1 MSDWSHKKSLR
12 TYNIERWGNDYF
24 NISSTGHLLVA
35 GNNGRHN
42 IDLCEVAEL
51 AQQSGL
57 SLPFLARF
65 PRIIHQRVNELCQA
79 FDQAL
84 NLADVNAIYTPVY
97 PIKVNQNRNVVEEIL
112 NTSSGRAGLEAGS
125 KPELLV
131 VLALSKK
138 GGTIICNGYKDR
150 DYIRLALAGLHM
162 GLRVYLV
169 IEKLSELELII
180 NESKIHKIQPLIGI
194 RLKLASIASGKW
206 QNSGGDRSKF
216 GLNSTQLLSA
226 IDQLQTAGLLG
237 SLELLHIHLGSQ
249 ISNIR
254 DIQTGMGEAAQF
266 LLQLSNMN
274 INIRVIDV
282 GGGLGVDYEGTAS
295 RSDCSVN
302 YDVTEYAST
311 IINSLV
317 TVCSRHKINMPDVFS
332 ESGRALVAHHA
343 VLITNITE
351 VEKHDLNLP
360 ATGVN
365 SKDSLSQFDKLSSAL
380 DQGHALS
387 EVYDDLHDALHD
399 IQLRFNQGS
408 INLDE
413 RARAEQSYYQICSR
427 LHQRIDPANASLQ
440 PVLAGLNEIL
450 ADKVFCNFSLFQ
462 SMPDIWAIDQV
473 FPIVPLQRLDEEPGR
488 RAILHDLTCDSDGRI
503 DLYVDKHGIEN
514 TLALHDIEDREHY
527 LLGFFMVGAYQ
538 ETLGDI
544 HNLFGDTAS
553 ANVILN
559 EDGSIR
565 LEQLYHGEDV
575 DHLLSRVEYD
585 PAEIRQQI
593 LDKARASNLTEDE
606 REELMAELQT
616 TLQAYSYLVH

>member
-1 MSDWSHKKSLR
+1 MSDWSSKKSLQ
-12 TYNIERWGNDYF
+12 TYNILRWGNGYF
-24 NISSTGHLLVA
+24 DISASGHLRVT
-35 GNNGRHN
+35 GNNDKHN
-42 IDLCEVAEL
+42 IDLYEVAEL

-57 SLPFLARF
+57 SLPLLARF

-79 FDQAL
+79 FDE
-84 NLADVNAIYTPVY
+84 AIETACVKARYTPVY
-97 PIKVNQNRNVVEEIL
+97 PIKVNQNRNVVEEVL
-112 NTSSGRAGLEAGS
+112 NTASGRAGLEAGS
-125 KPELLV
+125 KPELLT
-131 VLALSKK
+131 VLALSHK

-150 DYIRLALAGLHM
+150 DYIRLALAGLRM

-169 IEKLSELELII
+169 IEKLSELDLII
-180 NESKIHKIQPLIGI
+180 KESKAHNIQPLIGI

-216 GLNSTQLLSA
+216 GLTSSQVLSA
-226 IDQLQTAGLLG
+226 IEQLRVADMLS
-237 SLELLHIHLGSQ
+237 SLQLLHIHLGSQ

-254 DIQTGMGEAAQF
+254 DIQTGMGEASQF
-266 LLQLSNMN
+266 LVQLAKMHVD
-274 INIRVIDV
+274 IKIIDV

-295 RSDCSVN
+295 RSECSVN
-302 YDVTEYAST
+302 YGVTEYAT
-311 IINSLV
+311 KIIDTLAN
-317 TVCSRHKINMPDVFS
+317 TCKQHEINMPDVFS

-351 VEKHDLNLP
+351 VEKHDFNLP
-360 ATGVN
+360 GN
-365 SKDSLSQFDKLSSAL
+365 EGSEFDSLTAFQAL
-380 DQGHALS
+380 DKALGQGQSLR
-387 EVYDDLHDALHD
+387 EVYADLHDALQE
-399 IQLRFNQGS
+399 IQLRFNQGL

-413 RARAEQSYYQICSR
+413 RAKAEQFYYQICSR
-427 LHQRIDPANASLQ
+427 LLQRIDPANPSLQ
-440 PVLAGLNEIL
+440 TMAGELKETL

-462 SMPDIWAIDQV
+462 SMPDIWAIDQI
-473 FPIVPLQRLDEEPGR
+473 FPIVPLQRLNEKPGR

-503 DLYVDKHGIEN
+503 DLYVNQHGIEN
-514 TLALHDIEDREHY
+514 TLALHDIKAGERY

-559 EDGSIR
+559 EDGSIH

-575 DHLLSRVEYD
+575 DQLLSRVEYD
-585 PAEIRQQI
+585 PVKIRQQI
-593 LDKARASNLTEDE
+593 LNKALASSLTEDE

-616 TLQAYSYLVH
+616 TLQSYSYLVH

>member
-1 MSDWSHKKSLR
+1 S
-12 TYNIERWGNDYF
+12 
-24 NISSTGHLLVA
+24 A
-35 GNNGRHN
+35 GV
-42 IDLCEVAEL
+42 D
-51 AQQSGL
+51 
-57 SLPFLARF
+57 AR
-65 PRIIHQRVNELCQA
+65 
-79 FDQAL
+79 
-84 NLADVNAIYTPVY
+84 YTPVY

-112 NTSSGRAGLEAGS
+112 NTASGRAGLEAGS
-125 KPELLV
+125 KPELLT
-131 VLALSKK
+131 VLALSNP
-138 GGTIICNGYKDR
+138 GGTIVCNGYKDR
-150 DYIRLALAGLHM
+150 DYIRLALAGLRM

-169 IEKLSELELII
+169 IEKLSELKLII
-180 NESKIHKIQPLIGI
+180 NECKIHNINPLIGV

-226 IDQLQTAGLLG
+226 IDQLESAGMLS

-266 LLQLSNMN
+266 LQQLSNMN
-274 INIRVIDV
+274 INIKVVDV

-302 YDVTEYAST
+302 YDVTEYANT
-311 IINSLV
+311 IIKSLLN
-317 TVCSRHKINMPDVFS
+317 VCTQHKINMPDIFS

-343 VLITNITE
+343 VLITNVTE
-351 VEKHDLNLP
+351 VEKHDLNLT
-360 ATGVN
+360 AAGKN
-365 SKDSLSQFDKLSSAL
+365 NKDSLNKFIMLNRAL
-380 DQGHALS
+380 DQGHSLR
-387 EVYDDLHDALHD
+387 EVYDDLHDALQD
-399 IQLRFNQGS
+399 IQHKFNQGL
-408 INLDE
+408 IDLDE
-413 RARAEQSYYQICSR
+413 RAKAEQSYYQLCST

-440 PVLAGLNEIL
+440 PVLTRLNEIL

-462 SMPDIWAIDQV
+462 SMPDIWAIDQI
-473 FPIVPLQRLDEEPGR
+473 FPIVPLQRLNEKPDR

-503 DLYVDKHGIEN
+503 DLYVDQHGIAN
-514 TLALHDIEDREHY
+514 TLALHDIKANEKY

-575 DHLLSRVEYD
+575 DQLLSRVEYD
-585 PAEIRQQI
+585 PAVIRQQI

-606 REELMAELQT
+606 GEELMAELQT
-616 TLQAYSYLVH
+616 TLQAYSYLIH

>member
-24 NISSTGHLLVA
+24 NISSTGHLHVA
-35 GNNGRHN
+35 GNNGKHN

-57 SLPFLARF
+57 SLPLLARF

-79 FDQAL
+79 FDHAL
-84 NLADVNAIYTPVY
+84 DSSGVDAKYTPVY

-112 NTSSGRAGLEAGS
+112 NTASGRAGLEAGS
-125 KPELLV
+125 KPELLT

-150 DYIRLALAGLHM
+150 DYIRLALAGLRM

-169 IEKLSELELII
+169 IEKLSELKLII

-226 IDQLQTAGLLG
+226 IEQLQTADMLS
-237 SLELLHIHLGSQ
+237 SLQLLHIHLGSQ

-351 VEKHDLNLP
+351 VEKHDFNLSG
-360 ATGVN
+360 ADNN
-365 SKDSLSQFDKLSSAL
+365 SEGSLSQFEKLNRIL
-380 DQGHALS
+380 DQGHALR
-387 EVYDDLHDALHD
+387 EVNDDVHDALHD

-408 INLDE
+408 INLNE
-413 RARAEQSYYQICSR
+413 RARAEQSYYQVCSR

-440 PVLAGLNEIL
+440 PVLSKLNEIL

-473 FPIVPLQRLDEEPGR
+473 FPIVPLQRLDEEPDR

-503 DLYVDKHGIEN
+503 DLYVNEHGIEN
-514 TLALHDIEDREHY
+514 TLALHDIEDEEDY

-559 EDGSIR
+559 EDGSIH

-575 DHLLSRVEYD
+575 DQLLSHVEYD
-585 PAEIRQQI
+585 PAVIRQQI
-593 LDKARASNLTEDE
+593 LDKARASTLTEDE

-616 TLQAYSYLVH
+616 TLQGYSYLVH

>member
-12 TYNIERWGNDYF
+12 TYNIKRWGNDYF

-35 GNNGRHN
+35 GNNGKHN

-79 FDQAL
+79 FDHAL
-84 NLADVNAIYTPVY
+84 NLAGVNAIYTPVY

-125 KPELLV
+125 KPELLA
-131 VLALSKK
+131 VLALSHK

-150 DYIRLALAGLHM
+150 DYIRLALAGLRM

-169 IEKLSELELII
+169 IEKLSELNLII
-180 NESKIHKIQPLIGI
+180 KESKAHGIQPLIGI
-194 RLKLASIASGKW
+194 RLKLASVASGKW

-216 GLNSTQLLSA
+216 GLTSSQLLTA
-226 IDQLQTAGLLG
+226 IEQLKAADMISCLQ
-237 SLELLHIHLGSQ
+237 LLHIHLGSQ

-254 DIQTGMGEAAQF
+254 DIQTGMGEASQF
-266 LLQLSNMN
+266 LVQLAKMHVD
-274 INIRVIDV
+274 IKIVDI

-295 RSDCSVN
+295 RSECSVN
-302 YDVTEYAST
+302 YTVTDYAAKIVGT
-311 IINSLV
+311 LKHA
-317 TVCSRHKINMPDVFS
+317 CKQHKIKMPDIFS

-343 VLITNITE
+343 VLITNVTE
-351 VEKHDLNLP
+351 VEKHDSNLP
-360 ATGVN
+360 GN
-365 SKDSLSQFDKLSSAL
+365 EGSDLDSLSAFQSFNEAL
-380 DQGHALS
+380 DQGQSLH
-387 EVYDDLHDALHD
+387 EVYADLHDALQEM
-399 IQLRFNQGS
+399 QLRFNQGRVK
-408 INLDE
+408 LCE
-413 RARAEQSYYQICSR
+413 RAKAEQFYYQICSR
-427 LHQRIDPANASLQ
+427 LLESIDPANPSLQ
-440 PVLAGLNEIL
+440 TIAAELKETL

-462 SMPDIWAIDQV
+462 SMPDVWAIDQI
-473 FPIVPLQRLDEEPGR
+473 FPIVPLQRLNEEPAN

-503 DLYVDKHGIEN
+503 DLYVDQHGIEN
-514 TLALHDIEDREHY
+514 TLALHDIEAGEKY

-544 HNLFGDTAS
+544 HNLFGDTSA

-575 DHLLSRVEYD
+575 DQLLSLVEYD
-585 PAEIRQQI
+585 PVIIRQQI
-593 LDKARASNLTEDE
+593 LKKAQASSLTEDE

-616 TLQAYSYLVH
+616 TLQSYSYLVH